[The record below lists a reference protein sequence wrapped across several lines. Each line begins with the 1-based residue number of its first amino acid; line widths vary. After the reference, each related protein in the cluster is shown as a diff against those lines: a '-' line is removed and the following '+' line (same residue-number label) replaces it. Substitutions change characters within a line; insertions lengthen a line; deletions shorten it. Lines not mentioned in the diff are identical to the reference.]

1 MSLNSKTKL
10 VAIAKVICRE
20 LRKNSTEAEK
30 KFWDAVRNKKL
41 NGKKFYRQYPFFHDI
56 TGKETF
62 FIADFFCYEEKL
74 IIELDG
80 KYHKYRL
87 KEDKERTKI
96 LNHLGLRLIRFSN
109 DDIMN
114 DLNGVIIKVKK
125 ILGIENEKTNILD

>member
-87 KEDKERTKI
+87 KEDKERIKI

-125 ILGIENEKTNILD
+125 ILGIEYEKTNLLD